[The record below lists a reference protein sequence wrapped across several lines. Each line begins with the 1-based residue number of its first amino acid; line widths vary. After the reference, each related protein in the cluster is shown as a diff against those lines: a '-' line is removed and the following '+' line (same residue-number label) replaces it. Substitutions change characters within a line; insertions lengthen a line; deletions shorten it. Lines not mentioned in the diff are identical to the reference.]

1 MPLSASRNA
10 TGLDTV
16 AVGFIIWHMAPR
28 DAVRLSRIRRL
39 AESGAARAIRE
50 SAGLSLTEAAEGA
63 GVHRITVHRWE
74 RGSRRPRGD
83 AALRYLDL
91 LEQLS

>member
-1 MPLSASRNA
+1 MLLFVSGNA

-16 AVGFIIWHMAPR
+16 AVRIIIWHMATR
-28 DAVRLSRIRRL
+28 DAVRLTRMRRL

-50 SAGLSLTEAAEGA
+50 SAGLSLTEAAAGA
-63 GVHRITVHRWE
+63 EVHRITVHRWE
-74 RGSRRPRGD
+74 RGTRRPRGD